1 MRGGTRHSTS
11 SSQWAARVS
20 FVSIRGAANKALRM
34 SPVVLLLVGAC
45 GGTHGGTADGD
56 DVTVQMFDNRFEFTE
71 IAIPVGGSVTF
82 VGAGRAPHNAVAG
95 DGSWST
101 ETVFGTLNQMD
112 GDAATLTFDE
122 PGIYEFFCTF
132 HGSVDA
138 GGMVGT
144 LTVGDSNASPASQG
158 VVDTDAPREW
168 TGVTRPVP
176 REYPTIQSAVD
187 AAEPGDLVLIDEGVY
202 PEEVEVTTPG
212 ITLRGT
218 DRNKVIVDGEF
229 QRLNGIKVFGADG
242 VAIENMTVRSTM
254 GNGFFWTGVR
264 GYRGSYLTAIDARVY
279 GVYAFDSSDGL
290 FEHSYGSGSY
300 DAGFYIGQCDPCDA
314 VIADSVSEWNG
325 LGYSGTNASGNVYL
339 INSVW
344 RYNVAGL
351 VPNTLD
357 SELLPPF
364 HDVTIMG
371 NLIHDNGNRQAPTGN
386 SEWAGYGNGIILAG
400 GNSSL
405 VAKNRIVNHPISGV
419 LVAPNLDRNFW
430 MSFDNIVRDNV
441 IEGSGRSDLALA
453 GPAGTGNC
461 FEANQ
466 HRTSLPVGLE
476 FFQSCGGLRMPVLFE
491 LGGTTEQ
498 LGRVMENGLNLR
510 PDPAHG
516 SAPKPGTLPTMP
528 GGAEAPVVPAVDV
541 FAGFE
546 LDLDSIGVPDAPTG
560 LSVTQTKGS
569 TMFGV
574 LLGSASSVFFGLY
587 AYFLPFVLYA
597 AWVSIALWDLVR
609 REDRSKGVFIAW
621 VAVILVVPFVG
632 VILYHTIGR
641 SQIPAWQRAVVV
653 GGGLAA
659 YLIILVAGA
668 LVGGVV

>member
-1 MRGGTRHSTS
+1 MHMKVQPGS
-11 SSQWAARVS
+11 SVRRLARLRVVVKFALPAA
-20 FVSIRGAANKALRM
+20 
-34 SPVVLLLVGAC
+34 LLLIAAC
-45 GGTHGGTADGD
+45 GGPDGD
-56 DVTVQMFDNRFEFTE
+56 GAGGSDVTVKMFDNRFEFTDVQ
-71 IAIPVGGSVTF
+71 IPVGGSVTF

-101 ETVFGTLNQMD
+101 ESAFGTLNQLE
-112 GDAATLTFDE
+112 GEAATLSFDV
-122 PGIYEFFCTF
+122 PGVYEFFCTF
-132 HGSVDA
+132 HGSIEA

-144 LTVGDSNASPASQG
+144 LTVGDPAASPAAQG
-158 VVDTDAPREW
+158 VTHNDAPREW
-168 TGVTRPVP
+168 TGATLGVP
-176 REYPTIQSAVD
+176 ADYPTIQAAVD
-187 AAEPGDLVLIDEGVY
+187 AAEPGDMVLVSEGVY

-212 ITLRGT
+212 LTIRGT
-218 DRNKVIVDGEF
+218 DRNAVIIDGEF

-279 GVYAFDSSDGL
+279 GIYAFDSSDGV

-300 DAGFYIGQCDPCDA
+300 DAGFYIGQCDPCEA
-314 VIADSVSEWNG
+314 VITDSIAEWNG
-325 LGYSGTNASGNVYL
+325 LGYSGTNASGDLYL

-344 RYNVAGL
+344 RYNVAGI

-364 HDVTIMG
+364 HDVTIVG
-371 NLIHDNGNRQAPTGN
+371 NLIHDNGNREAPTAD
-386 SEWAGYGNGIILAG
+386 SEWAAYGNGVILAG
-400 GNSSL
+400 GRTSL
-405 VAKNRIVNHPISGV
+405 VARNRIMNHPISGV
-419 LVAPNLDRNFW
+419 VVAPNLDRNFW
-430 MSFDNIVRDNV
+430 MSFDNQVRDNV

-461 FEANQ
+461 FEGNI
-466 HRTSLPVGLE
+466 HSLSLPVGLE
-476 FFQSCGGLRMPVLFE
+476 VFQRCDGLRLPVLFE

-498 LGRVMENGLNLR
+498 LGRVMENGLELR
-510 PDPAHG
+510 PDPNHG
-516 SAPKPGTLPTMP
+516 SAPKPGALPTMP
-528 GGAEAPVVPAVDV
+528 GGAEAPVIPAVDV
-541 FAGFE
+541 FANFD
-546 LDLDSIGVPDAPTG
+546 LDLDAIGVPDAPAG
-560 LSVTQTKGS
+560 LTVTQLKGS

-574 LLGSASSVFFGLY
+574 LLGSATSIFFGLY

-597 AWVSIALWDLVR
+597 AWVSLAMWDLAR
-609 REDRSKGVFIAW
+609 REDRSKAVFIGW
-621 VAVILVVPFVG
+621 VAAILVIPFVG

-653 GGGLAA
+653 GGGFLA
-659 YLIILVAGA
+659 YLIILVAGS